1 MIFVATL
8 ALEADYNTL
17 ADAQIAMQKAV
28 NVAGDCIMSHR
39 NRVGSSKRKPVWIGY
54 SDGYN

>member
-17 ADAQIAMQKAV
+17 ADAQIAIQRAV
-28 NVAGDCIMSHR
+28 NVGDCIMLHR
-39 NRVGSSKRKPVWIGY
+39 NKVGSSKRKPVWIGY